1 MLRDRITSLVLIGI
15 LSLSILSVAG
25 LSVNSGLRQAS
36 AVGETITA
44 SKTTFFGS
52 NVVEITVSDDTLED
66 NNDAAEEDEIT
77 VTFDVSSGGD
87 HQVTDVTV
95 GDDAGDVSAEIG
107 DSGRFVFYV
116 TADDDIA
123 IGDLNDPEFDA
134 DSQLVFIGEG
144 GDVDIGVDTQND
156 AFDGAD
162 DGISLN
168 EEATVQIIYRD
179 TSITLTYKNQKAIVT
194 LDRSSVGSDGVFYLT
209 IEDQDANNDP
219 TGRDD
224 LNFDGATDAL
234 QMNYSGV
241 ADNDLGQAI
250 FDSGVDFSETSDNS
264 GKYEARLDVNDIL
277 DIEAA
282 DTPKSV
288 VIKLQD
294 FDAYPNDPF
303 YDVAAGVEGTD
314 DVTRSLLV
322 DNNDGLLQEVTNPAT
337 PKSEL
342 TVKVSDPDRNL
353 DSKVRD
359 RIIDALAADLSS
371 GSTADSDTL
380 ARTAAN
386 DSTIDLIET
395 GTNTGIFVPDTPG
408 NVIEVTIDTAVTNNG
423 IVEIDSAASAK
434 SDLLV
439 KYADLTPDAADDLN
453 VNMDGVAGNEAKEI
467 QFKGKVAANTTP
479 VLSLGQTRIGAQD
492 KVYLVLTDVDFND
505 DADAIDTFELTI
517 PADSFTDG
525 TLTVEDIE
533 FNGVPA
539 ADLELDSVI
548 DKEDAGGTFPD
559 NDIVLSF
566 QETGDNTGIF
576 AAEFE
581 YELLAPASSTV
592 DGDNTEFTWFD
603 TLLESPLESSARL
616 TIGKPDTKL
625 EWQIKEFGL
634 PFTFDTEDDR
644 VEVKRTRVKL
654 FITDPRFNTD
664 SSTVETIPLIPSTA
678 VHGSNPLDTLE
689 IRIEG
694 ADGDVLVS
702 ADDISTD
709 CNGFG
714 STSFTETGANTG
726 IFDKTFD
733 VFGVAPAD
741 TLPGTAFTC
750 GLDPEDLANAKII
763 AEYDGEEASTVA
775 KGYTGKLTTSS
786 RTINTGMEI
795 TVTVT
800 DADQNH
806 DRDVAEQVKVEFEPD
821 GLASTFET
829 LDETGNNTGIF
840 QKKFKVGEDFTI
852 LDDGELVDEVTL
864 RYIDAVSSD
873 GSEEEERELKLLPPS
888 STARIVVTPEDE
900 VGPQTQLTVNILD
913 IDLNDDPNATNF
925 IDSDV
930 LEVNSDS
937 KEITGGKK
945 ISAGEQGFE
954 LEETDLNTGEFEFTI
969 NLVPIT
975 PQQKEDGVDFEITA
989 NGDEIDIPAEP
1000 GDKIAISYE
1009 DENHG
1014 ADGKDLISI
1023 IIFVKSFD
1031 PVITTD
1037 KQSYSPE
1044 DIMAVTIEDTDANKD
1059 PDVIDTIDDIDVFSS
1074 SDRVGDN
1081 FDATETG
1088 ANTGIFKFEV
1098 PLLEEPQEDSVSVS
1112 VGDVVT
1118 IRYTDQYPADYAD
1131 RIDDDDNP
1139 EKDFDVSVPIGTP
1152 IQGTDSTSVTTPTMK
1167 DLRGNDLTE
1176 LDARVQAVISTS
1188 ITNNNNLPQQFAAIV
1203 EVRDE
1208 DGFTVYLQWQTGTLQ
1223 ANGRT
1228 NIGLSWTPDAPGT
1241 YEIRTFAISNLS
1253 NPAVLSTVST
1263 STVTVS

>member
-1 MLRDRITSLVLIGI
+1 MLRDRIMSLVLIGI

-25 LSVNSGLRQAS
+25 LSINSGLRQAA

-116 TADDDIA
+116 TADDDIV

-134 DSQLVFIGEG
+134 ESQLVFIGEG

-179 TSITLTYKNQKAIVT
+179 TSISLTYKNQKAIVT

-277 DIEAA
+277 DIDAA

-288 VIKLQD
+288 VVKLQD

-314 DVTRSLLV
+314 DVSRSLLV

-359 RIIDALAADLSS
+359 RIIDAIAADLSS
-371 GSTADSDTL
+371 GNEDEQLVNTP
-380 ARTAAN
+380 
-386 DSTIDLIET
+386 IDLVET
-395 GTNTGIFVPDTPG
+395 GNNTGLFVPDTP
-408 NVIEVTIDTAVTNNG
+408 NNIIEVTIAPSVDSDG
-423 IVEIDSAASAK
+423 IVQIDSTSAAK
-434 SDLLV
+434 SDIFV
-439 KYADLTPDAADDLN
+439 RYGDITPDDIDDATIDL
-453 VNMDGVAGNEAKEI
+453 GGGILAKEI
-467 QFKGKVAANTTP
+467 QFKGKVAANTP
-479 VLSLGQTRIGAQD
+479 PALSLGQTRIGAQD
-492 KVYLVLTDVDFND
+492 KVYLVLNDVDFND

-517 PADSFTDG
+517 PADSFSDG

-533 FNGVPA
+533 FNGVSA

-548 DKEDAGGTFPD
+548 DEEDAGGTFPD

-616 TIGKPDTKL
+616 TIGKPDTQL

-634 PFTFDTEDDR
+634 PFTFDPENDST

-702 ADDISTD
+702 ADDISTE

-763 AEYDGEEASTVA
+763 AEYDDEEASTVA

-852 LDDGELVDEVTL
+852 LDDGELVDDVTL

-888 STARIVVTPEDE
+888 STARIVVTPEGE

-913 IDLNDDPNATNF
+913 IDLNDDPNVTNF
-925 IDSDV
+925 IETDI
-930 LEVNSDS
+930 LEVSSDS
-937 KEITGGKK
+937 KEIIGGKK
-945 ISAGEQGFE
+945 ISTGEQGFE

-975 PQQKEDGVDFEITA
+975 SQQKDDGVDFEITA

-1009 DENHG
+1009 DENHD
-1014 ADGKDLISI
+1014 ADGRDFVSL

-1037 KQSYSPE
+1037 KPSYSPE

-1112 VGDVVT
+1112 VGDIVT

-1152 IQGTDSTSVTTPTMK
+1152 IQGTDSTNVTTPTMK

-1188 ITNNNNLPQQFAAIV
+1188 IKNNNNLPQQFAAIV
-1203 EVRDE
+1203 EVRDA

-1223 ANGRT
+1223 ANGST

-1253 NPAVLSTVST
+1253 NPAVLSPVST